1 MKKLTVLILIFSLAL
16 ACLASCAETEN
27 ESSVDIPDES
37 SVATESSVVT
47 ESETAPESSLTVEES
62 GAESAEENPEQS
74 EEESIEIPEII
85 RDFTVSKAP
94 LVSSDE
100 SRVYEKAV
108 SDGSKLPVVYKF
120 DTREELDSFKSE
132 YDDLFHFKNPSVCGF
147 NEATVKYDEAFFEN
161 NTLIVIYLESSSYAD
176 EYTVG
181 EIYNDLSTVRIQ
193 VVLTDLGWDQ
203 GMGGKFITVAM
214 PDAMMKNVNTYIAE
228 IAFGENLPQI
238 NPN

>member
-1 MKKLTVLILIFSLAL
+1 MKKITSLILLIAL
-16 ACLASCAETEN
+16 IVSCFASCTETEN
-27 ESSVDIPDES
+27 EGSVDTP
-37 SVATESSVVT
+37 A
-47 ESETAPESSLTVEES
+47 ESEAITESSLTVEES
-62 GAESAEENPEQS
+62 SAESTEENPEQS
-74 EEESIEIPEII
+74 EESIEIPEII
-85 RDFTVSKAP
+85 RDFTVSNAP

-108 SDGSKLPVVYKF
+108 SDGNKLPVVYKF

-147 NEATVKYDEAFFEN
+147 NEATVKYDDAFFEN
-161 NTLIVIYLESSSYAD
+161 NTLIVIYLESPSYAD

-193 VVLTDLGWDQ
+193 YVLTDLGWDQ

>member
-1 MKKLTVLILIFSLAL
+1 MKKLITLILIFSLAL
-16 ACLASCAETEN
+16 ACLVSCTETEN
-27 ESSVDIPDES
+27 EGSVDTP
-37 SVATESSVVT
+37 VESSVVT
-47 ESETAPESSLTVEES
+47 ESEAVTESETVTESSLTVEES
-62 GAESAEENPEQS
+62 SEEENSEQS

-94 LVSSDE
+94 LVSTDE

-108 SDGSKLPVVYKF
+108 SDGNKLPVVYKF

-132 YDDLFHFKNPSVCGF
+132 YEDLFHFKNPSSCGF
-147 NEATVKYDEAFFEN
+147 NEATVKYDDAFFEN
-161 NTLIVIYLESSSYAD
+161 NTLIVIYLASGSYAD

-193 VVLTDLGWDQ
+193 YVLTDLGCDQ

-238 NPN
+238 KPN

>member
-1 MKKLTVLILIFSLAL
+1 MKKLTSLILLIAL
-16 ACLASCAETEN
+16 LVSCFASCAETEN

-37 SVATESSVVT
+37 EAVT
-47 ESETAPESSLTVEES
+47 ESSLTVEES
-62 GAESAEENPEQS
+62 NEEENSEQS
-74 EEESIEIPEII
+74 EESIEIPEII

-100 SRVYEKAV
+100 SRLYEKAV
-108 SDGSKLPVVYKF
+108 SDGNKLPVVYKF

-147 NEATVKYDEAFFEN
+147 NEATVKYDDAFFEN
-161 NTLIVIYLESSSYAD
+161 NTLIVIYLKSSSYAD

-203 GMGGKFITVAM
+203 GMGGKFVTVAM

-228 IAFGENLPQI
+228 TVFGEDLPQI

>member
-1 MKKLTVLILIFSLAL
+1 M
-16 ACLASCAETEN
+16 
-27 ESSVDIPDES
+27 
-37 SVATESSVVT
+37 
-47 ESETAPESSLTVEES
+47 
-62 GAESAEENPEQS
+62 
-74 EEESIEIPEII
+74 
-85 RDFTVSKAP
+85 SKAP
-94 LVSSDE
+94 LLFSDE

-108 SDGSKLPVVYKF
+108 SDGNKLPVVYKF

-147 NEATVKYDEAFFEN
+147 NEATVKYDDAFFEN
-161 NTLIVIYLESSSYAD
+161 NTLIVIYLESPSYAD

-238 NPN
+238 KPN

>member
-27 ESSVDIPDES
+27 EGSVDIPDES
-37 SVATESSVVT
+37 SVVT
-47 ESETAPESSLTVEES
+47 ESEAVAESSLTVEES
-62 GAESAEENPEQS
+62 SEEENSEQS

-100 SRVYEKAV
+100 NRLYEKAV

-132 YDDLFHFKNPSVCGF
+132 YDDLFHFKNPSSCGF
-147 NEATVKYDEAFFEN
+147 NEATVKYDDAFFEN
-161 NTLIVIYLESSSYAD
+161 NTLIVIYLESPCYAD
-176 EYTVG
+176 EYIVG

-193 VVLTDLGWDQ
+193 VVLTDVGWDQ

-214 PDAMMKNVNTYIAE
+214 PDAMMKNVNTYIVEMAFAE
-228 IAFGENLPQI
+228 HLPQ
-238 NPN
+238 PN

>member
-27 ESSVDIPDES
+27 ESSVDTP
-37 SVATESSVVT
+37 A
-47 ESETAPESSLTVEES
+47 ESEAITESSLTVEES
-62 GAESAEENPEQS
+62 SAESTEENPEQS
-74 EEESIEIPEII
+74 EESIEIPEII
-85 RDFTVSKAP
+85 RDFTVSNAP

-108 SDGSKLPVVYKF
+108 SDGNKLPVVYKF

-147 NEATVKYDEAFFEN
+147 NEATVKYDDAFFEN
-161 NTLIVIYLESSSYAD
+161 NTLIVIYLESPSYAD

-214 PDAMMKNVNTYIAE
+214 PDALMKSVNTYIAE

-238 NPN
+238 KPN

>member
-1 MKKLTVLILIFSLAL
+1 MKKLTSLILLIAL
-16 ACLASCAETEN
+16 LVSCFASCAETEN
-27 ESSVDIPDES
+27 ESSVNEPS
-37 SVATESSVVT
+37 ESSVVT
-47 ESETAPESSLTVEES
+47 ESETATESSLTVEES
-62 GAESAEENPEQS
+62 NEEENSEQS

-100 SRVYEKAV
+100 SRLYEKAV
-108 SDGSKLPVVYKF
+108 SDGSKLPAVYKF

-132 YDDLFHFKNPSVCGF
+132 YDDLFHFKNPSVCDF
-147 NEATVKYDEAFFEN
+147 NEATVKYDDAFFEN
-161 NTLIVIYLESSSYAD
+161 NTLIVIYLKSSSYAD

-193 VVLTDLGWDQ
+193 IVLTDLGGDQ
-203 GMGGKFITVAM
+203 GMGAWFVTVAM

-228 IAFGENLPQI
+228 TVFGEDLPQI

>member
-16 ACLASCAETEN
+16 ACLASCSETEN
-27 ESSVDIPDES
+27 ESSVDTPVES
-37 SVATESSVVT
+37 SVATESETVT
-47 ESETAPESSLTVEES
+47 ESSLTVEES
-62 GAESAEENPEQS
+62 SAESTEENSEQS

-85 RDFTVSKAP
+85 RDFTVSNAP

-108 SDGSKLPVVYKF
+108 SDGNELPVVYKF

-147 NEATVKYDEAFFEN
+147 NEATVKYDDEFFEN
-161 NTLIVIYLESSSYAD
+161 NTLIVIYLASPCYAD

-193 VVLTDLGWDQ
+193 YVLTDVGWDP

-214 PDAMMKNVNTYIAE
+214 PDALMKNVNTYIAE
-228 IAFGENLPQI
+228 IAFAEHLPQ
-238 NPN
+238 PN

>member
-16 ACLASCAETEN
+16 ACLASCTETEN
-27 ESSVDIPDES
+27 EGSVDIPDES
-37 SVATESSVVT
+37 SVATESETVT
-47 ESETAPESSLTVEES
+47 ESSLTVEES
-62 GAESAEENPEQS
+62 SEEENSEQS
-74 EEESIEIPEII
+74 EESIEIPEII

-100 SRVYEKAV
+100 SRLYEKAV
-108 SDGSKLPVVYKF
+108 SDGNKLPVVYKF

-147 NEATVKYDEAFFEN
+147 NEATVKYDDAFFEN
-161 NTLIVIYLESSSYAD
+161 NTLIVIYLKSSSYAD

-203 GMGGKFITVAM
+203 GMGGKFVTVAM

-228 IAFGENLPQI
+228 TVFGEDLPQI

>member
-1 MKKLTVLILIFSLAL
+1 MKKLIVLILIFSLAL

-27 ESSVDIPDES
+27 ESSVDILDES
-37 SVATESSVVT
+37 EAVT
-47 ESETAPESSLTVEES
+47 ESESSTVTESSLTVEES
-62 GAESAEENPEQS
+62 SEEENSEQS

-94 LVSSDE
+94 LLFSDE

-108 SDGSKLPVVYKF
+108 SDGNKLPVVYKF

-132 YDDLFHFKNPSVCGF
+132 YDDLFHFKNPSSCGF
-147 NEATVKYDEAFFEN
+147 NEATVKYDDAFFEN
-161 NTLIVIYLESSSYAD
+161 NTLIVIYLESPSYAD

-214 PDAMMKNVNTYIAE
+214 PDALMKNVNTYIAE

-238 NPN
+238 KPN

>member
-37 SVATESSVVT
+37 SVVT
-47 ESETAPESSLTVEES
+47 ESESSTVTESEAVAESSLTVEES
-62 GAESAEENPEQS
+62 SEEENSEQS

-85 RDFTVSKAP
+85 RDFTVSNAP

-108 SDGSKLPVVYKF
+108 SDGNKLPVVYKF

-132 YDDLFHFKNPSVCGF
+132 YDDLFHFKNPSSCGF
-147 NEATVKYDEAFFEN
+147 NEATVKYDDTFFEN
-161 NTLIVIYLESSSYAD
+161 NTLIVIYLESPSYAD
-176 EYTVG
+176 KYTVG

-193 VVLTDLGWDQ
+193 YVLTDLGWDQ

-214 PDAMMKNVNTYIAE
+214 PDALMKNVNTYIVENAFAE
-228 IAFGENLPQI
+228 HLPQ
-238 NPN
+238 PN

>member
-16 ACLASCAETEN
+16 ACLASCSETEN
-27 ESSVDIPDES
+27 EGSVDIPDES
-37 SVATESSVVT
+37 SVVT
-47 ESETAPESSLTVEES
+47 ESEAVAESSLTVEES
-62 GAESAEENPEQS
+62 SEEENSEQS

-94 LVSSDE
+94 LVFDE

-108 SDGSKLPVVYKF
+108 SDGNKLPVVYKF

-132 YDDLFHFKNPSVCGF
+132 YDDLFHFKNPSACGF
-147 NEATVKYDEAFFEN
+147 NEATVKYDDAFFEN
-161 NTLIVIYLESSSYAD
+161 NTLIVIYLESPSYAD

-238 NPN
+238 KPN

>member
-1 MKKLTVLILIFSLAL
+1 MKKLTSLILLIAL
-16 ACLASCAETEN
+16 LVSCFASCAGTEN
-27 ESSVDIPDES
+27 ESSVHEPS
-37 SVATESSVVT
+37 ESSVVT
-47 ESETAPESSLTVEES
+47 ESETATESSLTVEES
-62 GAESAEENPEQS
+62 SAESTEENPEQS
-74 EEESIEIPEII
+74 EEESIEISEII
-85 RDFTVSKAP
+85 RDFTVSNAP
-94 LVSSDE
+94 LVFDE

-108 SDGSKLPVVYKF
+108 SDGNKLPAVYKF

-147 NEATVKYDEAFFEN
+147 NEATVKYDDAFFEN
-161 NTLIVIYLESSSYAD
+161 NTLIVIYLKSSSYAD

-193 VVLTDLGWDQ
+193 VVLTDLGCDQ
-203 GMGGKFITVAM
+203 GMGGKFVTVAM

-228 IAFGENLPQI
+228 TVFGEDLPQI